1 MYNVAVVGATGAVG
15 QKMIDVLT
23 EYEFPINELMLYA
36 SARSAGKTVS
46 VNGKDVVIRE
56 LSDAIYADPIDIAL
70 FSAGGSISEQY
81 APRLSQQGVIVID
94 NSSAFRMQADIPLIV
109 PEVNRVEL
117 SPDKTLIANPNCS
130 TIQSVVALAPLAEVY
145 GLTRVAYTSYQAVS
159 GSGQKGIEDL
169 ERGARG
175 EEPKNYPYPIFDNVL
190 PHIDVFLENG
200 YTKEEQKMIEETRK
214 ILNAPNLGVTA
225 TCVRVPVRNSHAVSI
240 TVTLDRE
247 ATLAEVKAVLAD
259 APVIV
264 LMDNPGELVYPTP
277 LDANGTDEVYV
288 GRVRVD
294 ESQPNTFHL
303 WCVAD
308 NVRKGA
314 AANAVQIAQCMIGQT
329 ATK

>member
-23 EYEFPINELMLYA
+23 EYEFPISELLLYA
-36 SARSAGKTVS
+36 SARSAGNTVT
-46 VNGKDVVIRE
+46 VNGQDVVIRE

-70 FSAGGSISEQY
+70 FSAGGSLSEQY
-81 APRLSQQGVIVID
+81 APRLSKQGVIVID

-117 SPDKTLIANPNCS
+117 SPEKTLIANPNCS

-169 ERGARG
+169 ERGSRG
-175 EEPKNYPYPIFDNVL
+175 EEPQNYPYPIYDNVL
-190 PHIDVFLENG
+190 PHIDVFLDNG
-200 YTKEEQKMIEETRK
+200 YTKEEQKMIDETRK

-240 TVTLDRE
+240 TVTLDRT
-247 ATLAEVKAVLAD
+247 ATLAEVKAVLSD
-259 APVIV
+259 APGIV
-264 LMDNPGELVYPTP
+264 LMDNPSELVYPTP
-277 LDANGTDEVYV
+277 LDANGTDDVYV

>member
-23 EYEFPINELMLYA
+23 EYEFPINELLLYA
-36 SARSAGKTVS
+36 SARSAGQTID
-46 VNGKDVVIRE
+46 VNGRTVVIRE
-56 LSDAIYADPIDIAL
+56 LTDGIYADPIDIAL

-81 APRLSQQGVIVID
+81 APRLSEQGTIVID
-94 NSSAFRMQADIPLIV
+94 NSSAFRMQEGIPLIV
-109 PEVNRVEL
+109 PEVNRIDL
-117 SPDKTLIANPNCS
+117 SQEKTLIANPNCS
-130 TIQSVVALAPLAEVY
+130 TIQSVVALAPLSEVY

-175 EEPKNYPYPIFDNVL
+175 EDPQNYPYPIYDNVL
-190 PHIDVFLENG
+190 PHIDVFLEDG

-214 ILNAPNLGVTA
+214 ILNRPTLGVTA

-240 TVTLDRE
+240 TVTLERDASVE
-247 ATLAEVKAVLAD
+247 EVRAVLAD
-259 APVIV
+259 APGIV
-264 LMDNPGELVYPTP
+264 LMDRPSELVYPTP
-277 LDANGTDEVYV
+277 LDANGTDAVYV
-288 GRVRVD
+288 GRIRRD
-294 ESQPNTFHL
+294 TSQPNTFHL

-314 AANAVQIAQCMIGQT
+314 AANAVQIAQCMVGQT
-329 ATK
+329 TK

>member
-23 EYEFPINELMLYA
+23 EYEFPISELRLYA
-36 SARSAGKTVS
+36 SARSAGKTVE
-46 VNGKDVVIRE
+46 VNGQSVVIRE
-56 LSDAIYADPIDIAL
+56 LNDSIYADPIDIAL

-81 APRLSQQGVIVID
+81 APHLSEQGVIVID
-94 NSSAFRMQADIPLIV
+94 NSSAFRMQEGIPLIV

-117 SPDKTLIANPNCS
+117 RPDKTLIANPNCS
-130 TIQSVVALAPLAEVY
+130 TIQSVVALAPLSEVY
-145 GLTRVAYTSYQAVS
+145 GLTRVSYTSYQAVS
-159 GSGQKGIEDL
+159 GSGQKGIDDL

-175 EEPKNYPYPIFDNVL
+175 EDPTNYPYPIYDNVL

-240 TVTLDRE
+240 TVTLERD
-247 ATLAEVKAVLAD
+247 ATVAEVKAVLAD
-259 APVIV
+259 APGVVI
-264 LMDNPGELVYPTP
+264 MDNPSELSYPTP

-288 GRVRVD
+288 GRIRRD
-294 ESQPNTFHL
+294 DSQPNTFHL

-314 AANAVQIAQCMIGQT
+314 AANAVQIAQCMISQT